1 VLRIHFLE
9 EAAASRVRLEADP
22 IGAPWAMPAAR
33 RLSYFSGTSST
44 DAGGAFVNNHRKL
57 MAVVALAVVDF
68 GLFMTSGVPRYRD
81 ATSGLDNVIGN
92 AVWFGFLI
100 GALTLVVIG
109 VLSLVRLRRRAG
121 ASRTL
126 HS

>member
-1 VLRIHFLE
+1 
-9 EAAASRVRLEADP
+9 
-22 IGAPWAMPAAR
+22 M
-33 RLSYFSGTSST
+33 
-44 DAGGAFVNNHRKL
+44 NNHRKL

>member
-1 VLRIHFLE
+1 
-9 EAAASRVRLEADP
+9 
-22 IGAPWAMPAAR
+22 
-33 RLSYFSGTSST
+33 
-44 DAGGAFVNNHRKL
+44 VNNHRRL

-68 GLFMTSGVPRYRD
+68 ALFMTSGIPRYRD
-81 ATSGLDNVIGN
+81 ATDGLDNVIGN

-121 ASRTL
+121 MSRTL
-126 HS
+126 RS